1 MEIQNHFKNYVLV
14 SIAAH
19 LLLVGVLLTAAKLQ
33 KVDMSPAV
41 VEISFLDQSD
51 LIEALKKIPDPKL
64 IVETD
69 SKTANEQLNEKAKFL
84 SEKSNTVDRE
94 TRAKVGKKFLNSQQ
108 TANSQA
114 IPEQKAQPVTKP
126 VQAQAKTKAQ
136 PQLFDSGFDAYATLN
151 KAQELKALPAPQQK
165 NSRNLASAQN
175 SQASSTNDHLENVK
189 DDLMTKLN
197 TREYKYYGYY
207 NRIKTQLNDWWVPQV
222 QQKFTKMMKQGRTI
236 ASSENKITKL
246 IIILNSAG
254 NLVKVQVMGESGVR
268 DLDDAAVE
276 AFRQAA
282 PFPNPPKG
290 MMEND
295 GTVKIRWDCVVES

>member
-1 MEIQNHFKNYVLV
+1 MQIQNHFKNYVVV
-14 SIAAH
+14 SVAAH
-19 LLLVGVLLTAAKLQ
+19 LLLAVFLLTAAKLQ
-33 KVDMSPAV
+33 KADLSPV
-41 VEISFLDQSD
+41 LVEISFIDQND
-51 LIEALKKIPDPKL
+51 LLEATKKLPEPKL

-69 SKTANEQLNEKAKFL
+69 TKAANEQLFEKAKYL
-84 SEKSNTVDRE
+84 SEKSNTVERE
-94 TRAKVGKKFLNSQQ
+94 TRAKTGKQFLNSQQ
-108 TANSQA
+108 VANSQA
-114 IPEQKAQPVTKP
+114 IPEHKIQPVVKP
-126 VQAQAKTKAQ
+126 IPAQVKKAQ

-151 KAQELKALPAPQQK
+151 KAQERKALPAPQQK
-165 NSRNLASAQN
+165 NDRNLAAAQN

-246 IIILNSAG
+246 IIILNSNG
-254 NLVKVQVMGESGVR
+254 NLVRVQVMGESGVR

-290 MMEND
+290 MMETD

>member
-1 MEIQNHFKNYVLV
+1 MEIQNHFKNYVAI
-14 SIAAH
+14 SIVAH
-19 LLLVGVLLTAAKLQ
+19 LLLVALLLTASKFQ
-33 KVDMSPAV
+33 KTDISPSL
-41 VEISFLDQSD
+41 VEVSFLTPDEMIQ
-51 LIEALKKIPDPKL
+51 ATKMPDPKL

-69 SKTANEQLNEKAKFL
+69 SKTANEQLNEKAKYL
-84 SEKSNTVDRE
+84 SEKSNTVEKE
-94 TRAKVGKKFLNSQQ
+94 TKAKTGKNFLNSQQ
-108 TANSQA
+108 VANSQA
-114 IPEQKAQPVTKP
+114 VPEHKTQPTAKP
-126 VQAQAKTKAQ
+126 VPAQAKKAQ
-136 PQLFDSGFDAYATLN
+136 PQLFDNSFDAYASLN
-151 KAQELKALPAPQQK
+151 KAQERKALPAPQQK
-165 NSRNLASAQN
+165 NDRNLASVQN
-175 SQASSTNDHLENVK
+175 SQASSTNDHLDGVK

-207 NRIKTQLNDWWVPQV
+207 NRIKNQLNDWWVPQV

-246 IIILNSAG
+246 IIVLNSAG

-290 MMEND
+290 MMETD

>member
-19 LLLVGVLLTAAKLQ
+19 LLLVGFLFTAAKLQ
-33 KVDMSPAV
+33 KADTSPAV

-51 LIEALKKIPDPKL
+51 MIEVLKKIPEPQL

-69 SKTANEQLNEKAKFL
+69 SKTANEQLSEKAKYL
-84 SEKSNTVDRE
+84 SEKNNTVERE
-94 TRAKVGKKFLNSQQ
+94 TRSQAGKQFLNSQQ
-108 TANSQA
+108 VAN
-114 IPEQKAQPVTKP
+114 
-126 VQAQAKTKAQ
+126 AQAVPEHKVQPTAKPTPARAQKAQ
-136 PQLFDSGFDAYATLN
+136 PQLFDSGFDAYASLT
-151 KAQELKALPAPQQK
+151 KAQERKALPAPQQK
-165 NSRNLASAQN
+165 NDRNLAAAQN
-175 SQASSTNDHLENVK
+175 SQASTTNDHLENVK

-207 NRIKTQLNDWWVPQV
+207 NRIKNQLNDWWVPQV

-254 NLVKVQVMGESGVR
+254 NLVKVQVMAESGVR

-290 MMEND
+290 MMEQD

>member
-1 MEIQNHFKNYVLV
+1 MEIQNHFKNYVAI

-19 LLLVGVLLTAAKLQ
+19 LLLVAFLYTATKFQ
-33 KVDMSPAV
+33 KTDISPAL
-41 VEISFLDQSD
+41 VEINFLSQEE
-51 LIEALKKIPDPKL
+51 LLEKMKTPDPKL

-69 SKTANEQLNEKAKFL
+69 SKTANEQLNEKTKYL
-84 SEKSNTVDRE
+84 SEKSNSVVEE
-94 TRAKVGKKFLNSQQ
+94 TKAKTGKQFLNSQQ
-108 TANSQA
+108 ISSYQA
-114 IPEQKAQPVTKP
+114 IPEQKNQPVAKP
-126 VQAQAKTKAQ
+126 VPAKAAQAQ
-136 PQLFDSGFDAYATLN
+136 PQIFDNSFDAYASLN
-151 KAQELKALPAPQQK
+151 KAQERKTLPAPQQK
-165 NSRNLASAQN
+165 NNRSLASTQN
-175 SQASSTNDHLENVK
+175 SQASITNDHLDGVK

-207 NRIKTQLNDWWVPQV
+207 NRIKNQLNDWWVPQV

-246 IIILNSAG
+246 IIVLNSAG

-290 MMEND
+290 MMEMD